1 MKKKSSL
8 RFVSLICFQVSKILT
23 FFSKFTVDLVLKSFS
38 GRNNSAEALV
48 FGLSN
53 SLPYDLEESREF
65 REGHVNFW
73 KIYCGAS
80 FEIISRQN

>member
-8 RFVSLICFQVSKILT
+8 RVVSLICFQVSKILT
-23 FFSKFTVDLVLKSFS
+23 FFSKFTGDLVLKSFS
-38 GRNNSAEALV
+38 GRNNSVEALG

-53 SLPYDLEESREF
+53 SLPYDLEEF
-65 REGHVNFW
+65 REGHVKFW
-73 KIYCGAS
+73 KIYCGGS